1 MANFQAIS
9 EDTTWPAIHDVRFIG
24 DDRLCSA
31 SYLQDEL
38 VTDSIATG
46 KLATDFQ
53 QAVNQSDRYN
63 AAAAADSDLVPD
75 SLKWP
80 SAALRDQEATPFVVF
95 VGAVIALPVWD
106 ASIGIGAAVA
116 AAYVAASGAYYLQN
130 CNRPA
135 KGAVK
140 LGITQVQTVVPNT
153 VQAEAFIPNR
163 RPLPVVESLGVA
175 QPQIAN

>member
-1 MANFQAIS
+1 MANFVSIS
-9 EDTTWPAIHDVRFIG
+9 EDTTWPKIHDVRFIG

-31 SYLQDEL
+31 TYLQDEL

-46 KLATDFQ
+46 KIETDFQ
-53 QAVNQSDRYN
+53 QSINQSDRYN

-80 SAALRDQEATPFVVF
+80 SSALRDQAATPFVVF
-95 VGAVIALPVWD
+95 TGAVIALPVWD

-116 AAYVAASGAYYLQN
+116 AAYVMGSAAYYLQN
-130 CNRPA
+130 CSRPA
-135 KGAVK
+135 KGAIK
-140 LGITQVQTVVPNT
+140 SGITQVTTVVPST

-175 QPQIAN
+175 QLQIAN

>member
-1 MANFQAIS
+1 MANFVAIS
-9 EDTTWPAIHDVRFIG
+9 EDTAWPAMPAPRFI
-24 DDRLCSA
+24 DDNRLCSA
-31 SYLQDEL
+31 TYLQDEL

-46 KLATDFQ
+46 KIETDFQ

-63 AAAAADSDLVPD
+63 AASAADSDLVPD

-80 SAALRDQEATPFVVF
+80 SSALRDQAATPFVVF
-95 VGAVIALPVWD
+95 TGAVIALPAWD
-106 ASIGIGAAVA
+106 SSIGIGAAVA
-116 AAYVAASGAYYLQN
+116 AAYVMASGAYYLQN
-130 CNRPA
+130 CSRPA

-140 LGITQVQTVVPNT
+140 TGITQVTTVVPNT

-175 QPQIAN
+175 QVQIAN